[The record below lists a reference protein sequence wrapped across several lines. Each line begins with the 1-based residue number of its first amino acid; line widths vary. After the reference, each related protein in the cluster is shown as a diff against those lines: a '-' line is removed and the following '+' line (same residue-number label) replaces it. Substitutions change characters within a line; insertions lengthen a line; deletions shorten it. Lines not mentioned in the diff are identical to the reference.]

1 MFFARQKKKGLV
13 WRFFI
18 FLSRIFS
25 VLKKIRDMFSLKQPD
40 QSGWKNICSAASVA
54 APPLPQASLN
64 FSPHPLRRGGAN
76 ISSQTKGVFTCVRF
90 TSQNQ
95 RSYYFSQ

>member
-40 QSGWKNICSAASVA
+40 QSGWKNI
-54 APPLPQASLN
+54 
-64 FSPHPLRRGGAN
+64 
-76 ISSQTKGVFTCVRF
+76 
-90 TSQNQ
+90 
-95 RSYYFSQ
+95 